1 MKKLVYNPLRE
12 CFIWSAGLL
21 CATRDVSKEKSFGL
35 IMISVSANFSEQYN
49 FFGTEPWRMLDSNN
63 LLLI

>member
-1 MKKLVYNPLRE
+1 MEKLVYNPLRE
-12 CFIWSAGLL
+12 LLIWSAGLL

-49 FFGTEPWRMLDSNN
+49 FLVQ
-63 LLLI
+63 